1 MPASRSMSGSD
12 WALLFLLSL
21 IWGGSFFFNKLAVD
35 ELPPMTVAFLRVFGG
50 AIILFGIA
58 KAMRLPLPNSAATW
72 LALAGMGLLNSV
84 IPFSLILWSQ
94 QHISSGLT
102 AILNATTPLFTV
114 LIAHFFTQDERLT
127 PGRAAGVLI
136 GFAGVVL
143 MIGPDLLSDFGAN
156 VAAQIVMLL
165 VGIFYAISGI
175 YGRRFSNLPPVVTA
189 TGQMTAASLML
200 APLVLIFDRPWQL
213 PVPSGSAI
221 LAVIALGSLCTA
233 AAYLIFFRI
242 LRRAGAT
249 NLMLVTLMI
258 PVSAILLGV
267 AFLGEVL
274 AWRHLAGMLIIAV
287 GLAAIDGRPW
297 RWLTGGNEARA
308 S

>member
-1 MPASRSMSGSD
+1 MAPSRSMSGSD

-21 IWGGSFFFNKLAVD
+21 IWGGSFFFNKLAVN

-50 AIILFGIA
+50 AVLLLIIA
-58 KAMRLPLPNSAATW
+58 KSMRLPLPDRLATW
-72 LALAGMGLLNSV
+72 LSLAAMGLLNNV

-114 LIAHFFTQDERLT
+114 LIAHFVTKDERFT
-127 PGRAAGVLI
+127 PGRVVGVLI
-136 GFAGVVL
+136 GFAGVVV
-143 MIGPDLLSDFGAN
+143 MIGPDLLHDFGKD
-156 VAAQIVMLL
+156 VIAQIVMLL

-175 YGRRFSNLPPVVTA
+175 YGRRFSNLPPVITA
-189 TGQMTAASLML
+189 SGQMTTASLML
-200 APLVLIFDRPWQL
+200 LPLVLLFDRPW
-213 PVPSGSAI
+213 I
-221 LAVIALGSLCTA
+221 LAPPSSTAIGAVLGLGSLCTA

-267 AFLGEVL
+267 LFLNETL
-274 AWRHLAGMLIIAV
+274 EARHIAGMLIIAA
-287 GLAAIDGRPW
+287 GLAAIDGRVW
-297 RWLTGGNEARA
+297 RWATGRPPA
-308 S
+308 